1 MKPTLHAR
9 IPVRNGLVAHG
20 VSVALMVIG
29 LISYQSAVSRSW
41 RGYAD
46 TSTASMFFVLAGIAA
61 IVGLICLAIGL
72 YRVVVTIDA
81 LGDAHADESLLEP
94 AHSPEN

>member
-1 MKPTLHAR
+1 M
-9 IPVRNGLVAHG
+9 
-20 VSVALMVIG
+20 
-29 LISYQSAVSRSW
+29 
-41 RGYAD
+41 
-46 TSTASMFFVLAGIAA
+46 LAGIAA